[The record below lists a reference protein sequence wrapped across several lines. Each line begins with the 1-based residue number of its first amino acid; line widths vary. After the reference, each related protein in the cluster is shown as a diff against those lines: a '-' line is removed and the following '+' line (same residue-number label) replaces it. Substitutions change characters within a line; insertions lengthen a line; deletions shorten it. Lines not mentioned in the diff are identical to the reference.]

1 MWEFFEKGEGRKEKE
16 KEKGKGK
23 GRRGQA
29 NQYSICKF
37 CL

>member
-1 MWEFFEKGEGRKEKE
+1 MWEFFEKGEGRKEKG
-16 KEKGKGK
+16 KGKGKGK

>member
-1 MWEFFEKGEGRKEKE
+1 MWEFFEKGEGRKE